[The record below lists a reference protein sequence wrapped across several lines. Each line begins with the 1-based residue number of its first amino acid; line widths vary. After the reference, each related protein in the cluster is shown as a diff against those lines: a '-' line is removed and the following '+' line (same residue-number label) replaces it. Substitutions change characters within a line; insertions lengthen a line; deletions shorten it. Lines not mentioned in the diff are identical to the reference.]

1 MWFSALMHEVLNFYL
16 YEIYLSFIDVKD
28 KKYSVKGFPDKI
40 QSAINLLCV
49 EICANSSFEALVSF
63 CTSLRQLTS
72 ASSDRG
78 VALNVTEIQ
87 VKPFKNY
94 INYTKQK

>member
-1 MWFSALMHEVLNFYL
+1 MKY
-16 YEIYLSFIDVKD
+16 IYPLLKD
-28 KKYSVKGFPDKI
+28 KEYSVKGLPDKI

-94 INYTKQK
+94 INYNKQK

>member
-1 MWFSALMHEVLNFYL
+1 MWFSALMHKVLNLYL

-28 KKYSVKGFPDKI
+28 KEYSLKVLPDKI
-40 QSAINLLCV
+40 QNAINLLCV
-49 EICANSSFEALVSF
+49 EICANGSFEALVSF

-94 INYTKQK
+94 INYTKQR

>member
-1 MWFSALMHEVLNFYL
+1 MWFSALMHKVLNFYL

-28 KKYSVKGFPDKI
+28 KEYSVKGLPDKI

>member
-28 KKYSVKGFPDKI
+28 KEYSVKGFPDKI

-72 ASSDRG
+72 ASSD
-78 VALNVTEIQ
+78 NVTAIQ
-87 VKPFKNY
+87 VKPFKIY